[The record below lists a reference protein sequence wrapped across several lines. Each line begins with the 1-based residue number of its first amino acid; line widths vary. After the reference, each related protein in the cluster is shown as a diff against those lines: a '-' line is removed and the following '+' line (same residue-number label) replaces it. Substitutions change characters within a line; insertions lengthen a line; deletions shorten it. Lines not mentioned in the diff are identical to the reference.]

1 MLENLLSETKTIS
14 YTGCLV
20 QCFFFIALVH
30 VEVFILAVM
39 AFDRYMAIGNPL
51 LYGSKMSRVVCI
63 WLISFPYVYGF
74 LISLAATLWT
84 YGLYFCGKVEIN
96 HFYCAD
102 PPLIKMACAGTF
114 VKEYTMIVLA
124 GINFTYSLTVLIISN
139 LFILIAILRMNSA
152 EGRRKAFSTCGSHL
166 TAVVM
171 FYGTLIFMYLR
182 RPTGSLWSRG
192 RWWLC
197 FTPRWSPCWTP
208 WSTVWGTKMW
218 KKPWTKWSAG
228 QF

>member
-39 AFDRYMAIGNPL
+39 AFDRHMAIGNPL
-51 LYGSKMSRVVCI
+51 LYGSKMSRAVCI
-63 WLISFPYVYGF
+63 RLISFPYVYGF

-84 YGLYFCGKVEIN
+84 YGLYFCGKIEIN
-96 HFYCAD
+96 YFYCAD

-114 VKEYTMIVLA
+114 VKEYTMLILA
-124 GINFTYSLTVLIISN
+124 GINSNCSYHILPVHPHRHSTDELCGREAQGLLHLWVPCSKEPLFSCISD
-139 LFILIAILRMNSA
+139 
-152 EGRRKAFSTCGSHL
+152 
-166 TAVVM
+166 V
-171 FYGTLIFMYLR
+171 
-182 RPTGSLWSRG
+182 PQGSLWSRG

-197 FTPRWSPCWTP
+197 FTPR
-208 WSTVWGTKMW
+208 
-218 KKPWTKWSAG
+218 
-228 QF
+228 